1 MLWKNWKKID
11 FVIFDPKKSW
21 SRLRLGWISG
31 KPVKIVKKWLNYL
44 VLEMFLDILKK
55 FCDHSMILWEM
66 AGDLPN
72 NGLNQPPP
80 MSFRVKSIILN
91 YLMYN
96 ESLLIIILT
105 RFDCSC
111 RKKSLSNSV
120 QLFSLSWVAV
130 SGLIDFMSKG
140 HASWNWLSAWKNMVL
155 ILWKVSFQTCL
166 LNPDSISNLFYI
178 ICIFYTTRSHKS
190 INIHNYFETCHFI
203 LTAKLFYNL
212 PRL

>member
-1 MLWKNWKKID
+1 MKKLK
-11 FVIFDPKKSW
+11 KKSNLWFSIAKNHNLGSVGKTCQHSKKMTLHLGCLWIKSRNFVTIVW
-21 SRLRLGWISG
+21 SCEKWQAISRTMDWIS
-31 KPVKIVKKWLNYL
+31 
-44 VLEMFLDILKK
+44 
-55 FCDHSMILWEM
+55 
-66 AGDLPN
+66 
-72 NGLNQPPP
+72 PPP